1 MAFDYN
7 SRTKWEKERIDRWN
21 KEHEKQIKKLAPAQK
36 ELLGEVRD
44 FSSYPHCGFPVIN
57 KWSREKVK
65 KDAGGRSLK
74 EILYAECAD
83 LIDILVPRQYR
94 DDFDYMLEQF
104 ANYQYSRSLFRP
116 TVRTSDPAA
125 HVLDAFGLMQAYKIL
140 GIYGV
145 TPLEYLTERSE
156 SAGSAEAGYSAE
168 AGGSAPAVKA
178 GSAAATGIN
187 DEFLDF
193 KRSDTF
199 ARDLHMVQF
208 DDVIAARIDRG
219 DAAVIEAV
227 KEAIL
232 SDNNTVIVTVPLIR
246 GVVKSRNTELHELL
260 AKFLV
265 AARLQEGVRQA
276 VCENADCG
284 RAEAFLTIL
293 KAIEDNDLLRFSAVK
308 RAIATWTG
316 ICNLDSMDRVS
327 AKLLAY
333 IGEAVRDRDRAL
345 EMTKTDDSV
354 QIVTG
359 LWAIGFY
366 EARDAIARMLEIV
379 ESGTKNQRLTI
390 SYYNHYM
397 QFSEYSGKAAGKIL
411 ETYPDDPQMAAA
423 FMPTY
428 LEAVDTIIR
437 NCIRD
442 EKNQPVYSVKDES
455 ALHYDPL
462 DAGEFW
468 DSEEQARLHYGILK
482 GLVDSMKKRKIEYS
496 PMIFPWYGAALDK
509 SDLTQRMVLI
519 AYALQDQA
527 LIDETCVR
535 LPDIMDSY
543 YNTRYYYL
551 RVLLHAPKTEVQRS
565 ALIGYAADK
574 ESYTRQA
581 AFQILKK
588 MQNAPGEGLTDVEYR
603 QLEGYLRLKNEET
616 RRNVIELLEGQ
627 EKPKVDESIRRLLSA
642 GQDPAGASAGKAG
655 QDAGKADKDAGKA
668 GQAAGKG
675 SKSAK
680 ALSAADKEQ
689 MRLAGLDMLKRR
701 SESGGDAKRE
711 SAVLLREVLPNDAG
725 LTDKEKVLYGEIAGS
740 EGAGSILNTE
750 GYGLY
755 DPKASYEP
763 VLDAR
768 ASASKGSTAQESAA
782 KQSAAQE
789 SAAQGSAA
797 KEGAVK
803 KGAKLLSGIFG
814 SGKDQNA
821 KILSDFFSLRA
832 KEMDQYFDR
841 IRAFVTEHGKLEYT
855 SVNGDRQLLENGLY
869 LMSYDYSGPIET
881 RYPFPELWI
890 EVYEKIIKDPKVF
903 FNLYYAIQQGFTES
917 DVKDVEAYRK
927 AEKRIFGEAYSGY
940 DYRDPKYKS
949 SYGGHSIYL
958 TILDIISSQQ
968 HLVLPA
974 QIARA
979 AVLEAT
985 RLPEEIRWMEK
996 APSKYQTYYTQQ
1008 RPTICFV
1015 RTNKFRSML
1024 SRACHYE
1031 NDEEFCAVFPLLHEV
1046 DRVYQFNAHEPK
1058 TSYGSSSRN
1067 ILSMFAYVKAHEL
1080 GLITR
1085 DYLYKAAFEIIGLPF
1100 ALGELGELFRPNVT
1114 IYTLRNLK
1122 EYMTVDLE
1130 KRTMDTECR
1139 FYQLCEEV
1147 YRKLVDL
1154 VLDVELKR
1162 GDTPTVFSDAVP
1174 RISRIEGIPRLMEIL
1189 RALGND
1195 TLDRNT
1201 YYSYNSG
1208 TSKKECMSHLLKVC
1222 WPVLPQVQPQV
1233 QPQGGPAVGT
1243 AVGTAA
1249 ATAQPQGGPAV
1260 GAETAADLKKAV
1272 KENKVSADRLIEVA
1286 MYAPQWLD
1294 LAEEVL
1300 GIDGFKSGCYYF
1312 MAHMNERFDDRKK
1325 AVIARY
1331 TPLSPEELN
1340 NGCFDTNWFFE
1351 VYEKLGEKNF
1361 AKLYKAAKYIA
1372 DGSKHTRA
1380 RKYADAATG
1389 KVDRDELE
1397 KTIADKRNKDLLMSY
1412 GLIPLKDVQDELH
1425 RYEFLQKFLKESRQF
1440 GAQRRASEAQCVQYA
1455 MKNMATTAGYADELR
1470 LTLAMETELVSS
1482 NQQYFDGMEIGEYT
1496 ARILVDADGK
1506 SELALYKGAG
1516 GKAIKSVPAALK
1528 KDEAFLEVKEFAA
1541 KLKDQY
1547 KRCAAMFERAMEEE
1561 DAYSYEELCGLR
1573 RNPVTAGILGRLV
1586 FVGQNTESGS
1596 AAGTPE
1602 ELKAAEPGRI
1612 VGTLEELAAADP
1624 AIGPETGLLVAHP
1637 VTLSRLGALAG
1648 YQRLFFEKQRA
1659 DGTRQP
1665 FKQVFREFYPKLE
1678 EEKDASDSR
1687 LFAGYQIQPKKT
1699 VAALRGRR
1707 WVADYDEGLQKIFF
1721 RQDIAATIYALADW
1735 FSPADTESPT
1745 LEYVSFYDRKTG
1757 KQKKLSEVPDILYSE
1772 VMRDVDLAVSVAHV
1786 GGVDP
1791 ETSHSTIEMRRVI
1804 FEFNMELFG
1813 LTNVTFEGTHAFIKG
1828 TLNSYNIQL
1837 GSGVIHKESGGMVNI
1852 LPVHSQQRG
1861 KIFLPFIDEDPK
1873 TAEILSKI
1881 LLLAEDNKI
1890 KDPYILQQLR

>member
-7 SRTKWEKERIDRWN
+7 SRTKWEKERVDRWN
-21 KEHEKQIKKLAPAQK
+21 KEHEKQVKKLSPAQQ
-36 ELLGEVRD
+36 ELFGEVRD

-74 EILYAECAD
+74 EILYAECAG
-83 LIDILVPRQYR
+83 LIDILVPKQYK
-94 DDFDYMLEQF
+94 DDFDYMLDQF

-156 SAGSAEAGYSAE
+156 SAGSAA
-168 AGGSAPAVKA
+168 AGGSAVAA
-178 GSAAATGIN
+178 GSAAATGIS

-193 KRSDTF
+193 KHSDSF

-208 DDVIAARIDRG
+208 DDVLAARIDRG
-219 DAAVIEAV
+219 DAAVIEAA

-246 GVVKSRNTELHELL
+246 GIVKSRNTELHELL

-293 KAIEDNDLLRFSAVK
+293 KAIEDNDMLRFSAVK

-333 IGEAVRDRDRAL
+333 IGEAVRDRGRAL
-345 EMTKTDDSV
+345 EMTRTDDSV

-366 EARDAIARMLEIV
+366 EARDAISRMLEIV

-428 LEAVDTIIR
+428 LDAVDTIIR

-455 ALHYDPL
+455 TLHYDLL

-482 GLVDSMKKRKIEYS
+482 GLADSMKKRKIEYS

-551 RVLLHAPKTEVQRS
+551 RVLLHAPKTEIQRS
-565 ALIGYAADK
+565 ALIGYVADK
-574 ESYTRQA
+574 ESFTRQT

-588 MQNAPGEGLTDVEYR
+588 MQNTSGEGLTDDEYR

-627 EKPKVDESIRRLLSA
+627 ERPKVDESIRRLLGA
-642 GQDPAGASAGKAG
+642 GQDQAGPASGKAE
-655 QDAGKADKDAGKA
+655 QDAGKGR
-668 GQAAGKG
+668 
-675 SKSAK
+675 KSVK

-701 SESGGDAKRE
+701 SESGEDAKRE
-711 SAVLLREVLPNDAG
+711 SAALLREVLPDDTG

-755 DPKASYEP
+755 DPKASYAP
-763 VLDAR
+763 VLDAQG
-768 ASASKGSTAQESAA
+768 SVSKG
-782 KQSAAQE
+782 SAAQE
-789 SAAQGSAA
+789 SAAQGGAA

-841 IRAFVTEHGKLEYT
+841 IRAFVIEHGKLEYT

-869 LMSYDYSGPIET
+869 LINYDYSGAIET

-890 EVYEKIIKDPKVF
+890 EVYETIIKDPKVF
-903 FNLYYAIQQGFTES
+903 FNLYFAIRDGFTEK

-927 AEKRIFGEAYSGY
+927 AEKTIFGEAYSGY

-949 SYGGHSIYL
+949 SYGGHSIYQ

-974 QIARA
+974 EIARA

-1031 NDEEFCAVFPLLHEV
+1031 NDEEFRAVFPLLHEV

-1067 ILSMFAYVKAHEL
+1067 ILSMFSYVKAHEF

-1085 DYLYKAAFEIIGLPF
+1085 DYLFKAAFEILGLPY
-1100 ALGELGELFRPNVT
+1100 AVGELGELFRPNVT
-1114 IYTLRNLK
+1114 IYTLRNIK
-1122 EYMTVDLE
+1122 EYMAVDLE

-1154 VLDVELKR
+1154 ILDVELKR
-1162 GDTPTVFSDAVP
+1162 GDTPTVFSDAVS

-1201 YYSYNSG
+1201 YYSFNSG

-1222 WPVLPQVQPQV
+1222 WPAAARPQARA
-1233 QPQGGPAVGT
+1233 AVAAGT
-1243 AVGTAA
+1243 ATARSQARAVIAA
-1249 ATAQPQGGPAV
+1249 AG
-1260 GAETAADLKKAV
+1260 ETAADLKKAV

-1340 NGCFDTNWFFE
+1340 NGCFDTNWFVE

-1516 GKAIKSVPAALK
+1516 GKALKSVPAALK

-1547 KRCAAMFERAMEEE
+1547 SRCAAMFERAMEEE
-1561 DAYSYEELCGLR
+1561 DAYSYEELCGLC

-1586 FVGQNTESGS
+1586 FVGEGDAQAAQTAGS
-1596 AAGTPE
+1596 AQAAKDGDAKAAGAGTDGRATGVVGTLE
-1602 ELKAAEPGRI
+1602 ELKAAEPA
-1612 VGTLEELAAADP
+1612 LS
-1624 AIGPETGLLVAHP
+1624 PETRLLVAHP
-1637 VTLSRLGALAG
+1637 ITLNRLGALAG

-1699 VAALRGRR
+1699 VVALRGRR

>member
-1 MAFDYN
+1 M
-7 SRTKWEKERIDRWN
+7 
-21 KEHEKQIKKLAPAQK
+21 
-36 ELLGEVRD
+36 
-44 FSSYPHCGFPVIN
+44 
-57 KWSREKVK
+57 
-65 KDAGGRSLK
+65 
-74 EILYAECAD
+74 
-83 LIDILVPRQYR
+83 
-94 DDFDYMLEQF
+94 
-104 ANYQYSRSLFRP
+104 
-116 TVRTSDPAA
+116 
-125 HVLDAFGLMQAYKIL
+125 
-140 GIYGV
+140 
-145 TPLEYLTERSE
+145 
-156 SAGSAEAGYSAE
+156 
-168 AGGSAPAVKA
+168 KA

-193 KRSDTF
+193 KHSDSF

-208 DDVIAARIDRG
+208 DDVLAARIDRG
-219 DAAVIEAV
+219 DAAVVEAV

-246 GVVKSRNTELHELL
+246 GIVKSRNTELHELL

-482 GLVDSMKKRKIEYS
+482 GLADSMKKRKIEYS

-551 RVLLHAPKTEVQRS
+551 RVLLHAPRTEIQRS
-565 ALIGYAADK
+565 ALIGYVADK
-574 ESYTRQA
+574 ESFTRQA

-588 MQNAPGEGLTDVEYR
+588 MQNTSGEGLTDDEYR

-627 EKPKVDESIRRLLSA
+627 EKPKVDESIRRLLAA
-642 GQDPAGASAGKAG
+642 GQDQAGAA
-655 QDAGKADKDAGKA
+655 AGKA
-668 GQAAGKG
+668 GQAAGKASQDAG
-675 SKSAK
+675 KGRKSVK

-701 SESGGDAKRE
+701 SESGEDAKRE
-711 SAVLLREVLPNDAG
+711 SAALLREVLPDDAG

-789 SAAQGSAA
+789 SAAQGGAA
-797 KEGAVK
+797 KESAVK
-803 KGAKLLSGIFG
+803 KGAKLLSGIFS

-821 KILSDFFSLRA
+821 EILSDFFSLRA

-841 IRAFVTEHGKLEYT
+841 IRAFVIEHGKLEYT

-869 LMSYDYSGPIET
+869 LINYDYSGAIET

-890 EVYEKIIKDPKVF
+890 EVYETIIKDPKVF
-903 FNLYYAIQQGFTES
+903 FNLYFAIRDGFTEK

-927 AEKRIFGEAYSGY
+927 AEKTIFGEAYSGY

-949 SYGGHSIYL
+949 SYGGHSIYQ

-974 QIARA
+974 EIARA

-1031 NDEEFCAVFPLLHEV
+1031 NDEEFRAVFPLLHEV

-1067 ILSMFAYVKAHEL
+1067 ILSMFSYVKAHEL

-1085 DYLYKAAFEIIGLPF
+1085 DYLFKAAFEIIGLPY
-1100 ALGELGELFRPNVT
+1100 AVGELGELFRPNVT
-1114 IYTLRNLK
+1114 IYTLRNIK
-1122 EYMTVDLE
+1122 EYMAVDLE

-1154 VLDVELKR
+1154 ILNVELKR
-1162 GDTPTVFSDAVP
+1162 GDTPTVFSDAVS

-1201 YYSYNSG
+1201 YYSFNSG

-1222 WPVLPQVQPQV
+1222 WPAAARPQARA
-1233 QPQGGPAVGT
+1233 AVAAGT
-1243 AVGTAA
+1243 ATARSQARAVIAA
-1249 ATAQPQGGPAV
+1249 AG
-1260 GAETAADLKKAV
+1260 ETAADLKKAV

-1397 KTIADKRNKDLLMSY
+1397 KMIADKRNKDLLMSY

-1516 GKAIKSVPAALK
+1516 GKALKSVPAALK

-1547 KRCAAMFERAMEEE
+1547 SRCAAMFERAMEEE
-1561 DAYSYEELCGLR
+1561 DAYSYGELCGLC

-1586 FVGQNTESGS
+1586 FVGEGDAQAAQTAGS
-1596 AAGTPE
+1596 AQAAKGGDAQAAGAGTDGRATGIVGTLE
-1602 ELKAAEPGRI
+1602 ELKAAEPA
-1612 VGTLEELAAADP
+1612 LS
-1624 AIGPETGLLVAHP
+1624 PETRLLVAHP
-1637 VTLSRLGALAG
+1637 ITLNRLGALAK

-1757 KQKKLSEVPDILYSE
+1757 RQKKLSEVPDILYSE

>member
-7 SRTKWEKERIDRWN
+7 SRTKWEKERVDRWN
-21 KEHEKQIKKLAPAQK
+21 KEHEKQVKKLSPAQQ
-36 ELLGEVRD
+36 ELFGEVRD

-74 EILYAECAD
+74 EILYAECAG
-83 LIDILVPRQYR
+83 LIDILVPKQYK
-94 DDFDYMLEQF
+94 DDFDYMLDQF

-156 SAGSAEAGYSAE
+156 SAGSAA
-168 AGGSAPAVKA
+168 AGGSAVAAGSAAAGGSVEAVGSAVAA

-193 KRSDTF
+193 KHSDSF

-208 DDVIAARIDRG
+208 DDVLAARIDRG
-219 DAAVIEAV
+219 DAAVIEAA

-246 GVVKSRNTELHELL
+246 GIVKSRNTELHELL

-333 IGEAVRDRDRAL
+333 IGEAVRDRGRAL

-366 EARDAIARMLEIV
+366 EARDAISRMLEIV

-428 LEAVDTIIR
+428 LDAVDTIIR

-455 ALHYDPL
+455 TLHYDLL

-482 GLVDSMKKRKIEYS
+482 GLADSMKKRKIE
-496 PMIFPWYGAALDK
+496 
-509 SDLTQRMVLI
+509 
-519 AYALQDQA
+519 
-527 LIDETCVR
+527 
-535 LPDIMDSY
+535 
-543 YNTRYYYL
+543 YYL
-551 RVLLHAPKTEVQRS
+551 RVLLHAPKTEIQRS
-565 ALIGYAADK
+565 ALIGYVADK
-574 ESYTRQA
+574 ESFTRQA

-588 MQNAPGEGLTDVEYR
+588 MQNTSGGGLTDDEYR

-627 EKPKVDESIRRLLSA
+627 ERPKVDESIRRLLGA
-642 GQDPAGASAGKAG
+642 GQDQAGPASGKAEQDAGDAGKAG
-655 QDAGKADKDAGKA
+655 QDAGKGR
-668 GQAAGKG
+668 
-675 SKSAK
+675 KSAK

-701 SESGGDAKRE
+701 SDSGGDAKRE
-711 SAVLLREVLPNDAG
+711 SAALLREVLPDDTG

-768 ASASKGSTAQESAA
+768 GGVSKG
-782 KQSAAQE
+782 SAAQE

-841 IRAFVTEHGKLEYT
+841 IRAFVIEHGKLEYT

-869 LMSYDYSGPIET
+869 LINYDYSGAIET

-890 EVYEKIIKDPKVF
+890 EVYETIIKDPKVF
-903 FNLYYAIQQGFTES
+903 FNLYFAIRDGFTEK

-927 AEKRIFGEAYSGY
+927 AEKTIFGEAYSGY

-949 SYGGHSIYL
+949 SYGGHSIYQ

-974 QIARA
+974 EIARA

-1031 NDEEFCAVFPLLHEV
+1031 NDEEFRAVFPLLHEV

-1067 ILSMFAYVKAHEL
+1067 ILSMFSYVKAHEL

-1085 DYLYKAAFEIIGLPF
+1085 DYLFKAAFEILGLPY
-1100 ALGELGELFRPNVT
+1100 AVGELGELFRPNVT
-1114 IYTLRNLK
+1114 IYTLRNIK
-1122 EYMTVDLE
+1122 EYMAVDLE

-1154 VLDVELKR
+1154 ILDVELKR
-1162 GDTPTVFSDAVP
+1162 GDTPTVFSDAVS

-1201 YYSYNSG
+1201 YYSFNSG

-1222 WPVLPQVQPQV
+1222 WPAAARPQARA
-1233 QPQGGPAVGT
+1233 AVAAGT
-1243 AVGTAA
+1243 ATARSQARAVIAA
-1249 ATAQPQGGPAV
+1249 AG
-1260 GAETAADLKKAV
+1260 ETATDLKKAV

-1516 GKAIKSVPAALK
+1516 GKALKSVPAALK

-1547 KRCAAMFERAMEEE
+1547 SRCAAMFERAMEEE
-1561 DAYSYEELCGLR
+1561 DAYSYEELCGLC

-1586 FVGQNTESGS
+1586 FVGEGDAQAAQAAGS
-1596 AAGTPE
+1596 AQVAKDGSAQAAGAGTDGRATGVVGTLE
-1602 ELKAAEPGRI
+1602 ELKAAEPA
-1612 VGTLEELAAADP
+1612 LS
-1624 AIGPETGLLVAHP
+1624 PETRLLVAHP
-1637 VTLSRLGALAG
+1637 ITLNRLGALAG

-1687 LFAGYQIQPKKT
+1687 LFAGYQIQPKRK
-1699 VAALRGRR
+1699 RSRR
-1707 WVADYDEGLQKIFF
+1707 
-1721 RQDIAATIYALADW
+1721 
-1735 FSPADTESPT
+1735 
-1745 LEYVSFYDRKTG
+1745 
-1757 KQKKLSEVPDILYSE
+1757 
-1772 VMRDVDLAVSVAHV
+1772 
-1786 GGVDP
+1786 
-1791 ETSHSTIEMRRVI
+1791 
-1804 FEFNMELFG
+1804 
-1813 LTNVTFEGTHAFIKG
+1813 
-1828 TLNSYNIQL
+1828 
-1837 GSGVIHKESGGMVNI
+1837 
-1852 LPVHSQQRG
+1852 
-1861 KIFLPFIDEDPK
+1861 
-1873 TAEILSKI
+1873 
-1881 LLLAEDNKI
+1881 
-1890 KDPYILQQLR
+1890 